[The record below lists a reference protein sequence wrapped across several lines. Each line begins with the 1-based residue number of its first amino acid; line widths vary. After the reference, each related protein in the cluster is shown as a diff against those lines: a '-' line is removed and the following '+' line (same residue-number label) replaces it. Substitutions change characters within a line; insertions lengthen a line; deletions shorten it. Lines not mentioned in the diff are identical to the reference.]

1 MIPVYNLSYEKIK
14 AKFHK
19 FDVYLRL
26 AYNAQKR
33 GVPVEKRFY
42 TVKEIAEDLG
52 VKEDTV
58 RDWVRRRELAAYRVG
73 RELRIKKEDYEKF
86 LAKRRIESQDE

>member
-1 MIPVYNLSYEKIK
+1 M
-14 AKFHK
+14 
-19 FDVYLRL
+19 
-26 AYNAQKR
+26 
-33 GVPVEKRFY
+33 EKRFY
-42 TVKEIAEDLG
+42 TVREIADDLG

-73 RELRIKKEDYEKF
+73 RELRIKKEDYENF